1 MTDRMKYI
9 SLIILFLIIVAC
21 HGQDNQ
27 GKEFTYEEFNNEILN
42 YEPVKKSGVTE
53 KDFNKGLFRLNETKS
68 AVNNDPD
75 NFTYADYWNVAM
87 AFVNLQE
94 SDKSIQIAFD
104 KAIELDAEKVC
115 QIIEIFGYSQLDIRI
130 PDAFYSFLKNC
141 QDYNSEETLDLEAYS
156 TKNGLELELLTII
169 NRIHLADIKFRFN
182 SQVDA
187 SKQSVLDKQN
197 QAQID
202 SLYDYYNTYIGKS
215 LVGEKFQNTMWAV
228 IQHSNVEMMEKY
240 LPVLQEA
247 VKNGELKV
255 VPLKMLIDRY
265 YGLKYGYQIF
275 GTQDGFGFDL
285 ANEKKRKEISLKYGI
300 QL

>member
-1 MTDRMKYI
+1 MKYI
-9 SLIILFLIIVAC
+9 TLITLIFIAVSC
-21 HGQDNQ
+21 NGQEPQQN
-27 GKEFTYEEFNNEILN
+27 EFTYENFNKEILE
-42 YEPVKKSGVTE
+42 YEPVKKDGVAE
-53 KDFNKGLFRLNETKS
+53 DDFNKGLFRLNETKL
-68 AVNNDPD
+68 AVDNNTE

-87 AFVNLQE
+87 SFVNLDE
-94 SDKSIQIAFD
+94 SEKSIRIAFD

-115 QIIEIFGYSQLDIRI
+115 QIIKIFGYSQLDIRI
-130 PDAFYSFLKNC
+130 PDAFYAFLKNC
-141 QDYNSEETLDLEAYS
+141 NDSNSSEALNLEEYANQ
-156 TKNGLELELLTII
+156 NGLELELVAIMHGI
-169 NRIHLADIKFRFN
+169 QLADIKFRFN

-187 SKQSVLDKQN
+187 SKQAVLDKQN

-202 SLYDYYNTYIGKS
+202 SLYGDLNTYIGKS

-240 LPVLQEA
+240 LPVIQEA

-285 ANEKKRKEISLKYGI
+285 ANEKKRGEIGVKYGI
-300 QL
+300 H